1 MEICPPHLRHVV
13 GRAVL
18 RPWLPVKRKAAYPR
32 PELESWGAGLGARE
46 DRKGAVRQGPF
57 KLEGNGRETGNQ

>member
-1 MEICPPHLRHVV
+1 M